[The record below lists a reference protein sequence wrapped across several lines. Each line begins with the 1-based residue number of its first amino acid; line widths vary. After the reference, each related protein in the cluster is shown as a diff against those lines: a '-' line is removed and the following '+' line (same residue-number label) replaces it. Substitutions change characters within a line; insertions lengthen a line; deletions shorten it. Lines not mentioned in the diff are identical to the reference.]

1 MRRQLV
7 IGLLGLLLSASGI
20 AQESTHDPSPDPCDV
35 PVSLSRLRPH
45 EDGNPVEVGVAVFIL
60 DVLDLDEAD
69 ESFDVDFVYRF
80 SWRDPRLSAA
90 ARGGSLEHCRLTLA
104 EIWHPMLE
112 PVNQRRPL
120 HEREHDLDIDADG
133 TVHVMGRMVGS
144 FSVHLDLHQFPYDTQ
159 TLNIDVASFEY
170 DPHQIT
176 FVVDSER
183 TGRLDSAELAGWDI
197 LDTFTDTS
205 ANSLSGGGFE
215 HARFV
220 HRIEIQRQ
228 SQPFLWR
235 SIIPLTFIVLM
246 AWCVF
251 WLDPEAA
258 VPQRIGIA
266 TASVFALVAFTI
278 TLRNSLPPVAYLTR
292 LDKFAVATTVLVF
305 LALGEAVLTSKLVSK
320 GYVEGSR
327 KFDLIARWIYLLAV
341 MVVFYVT
348 LIAGR
353 PESVV

>member
-1 MRRQLV
+1 
-7 IGLLGLLLSASGI
+7 
-20 AQESTHDPSPDPCDV
+20 
-35 PVSLSRLRPH
+35 
-45 EDGNPVEVGVAVFIL
+45 
-60 DVLDLDEAD
+60 
-69 ESFDVDFVYRF
+69 
-80 SWRDPRLSAA
+80 
-90 ARGGSLEHCRLTLA
+90 
-104 EIWHPMLE
+104 
-112 PVNQRRPL
+112 
-120 HEREHDLDIDADG
+120 
-133 TVHVMGRMVGS
+133 
-144 FSVHLDLHQFPYDTQ
+144 
-159 TLNIDVASFEY
+159 
-170 DPHQIT
+170 
-176 FVVDSER
+176 
-183 TGRLDSAELAGWDI
+183 LAGWEI

-205 ANSLSGGGFE
+205 ASSLSGGGFE
-215 HARFV
+215 HARFI
-220 HRIEIQRQ
+220 HRLVIKRQ

-320 GYVEGSR
+320 GYVEGAR
-327 KFDLIARWIYLLAV
+327 KFDLIGRWMYLLAV

-353 PESVV
+353 SESVM